1 MKICNAIK
9 KLEKAG
15 FSASAS
21 NTENRFSFTSPTGR
35 DVVSF
40 ATNPGSDN
48 ILFVK
53 VRGVSDRDD
62 WQQDYSAG
70 VYVDNISQAIRCA
83 D

>member
-15 FSASAS
+15 FSASAA

-35 DVVSF
+35 HVVSF
-40 ATNPGSDN
+40 ATNPGSDSL
-48 ILFVK
+48 LFVK
-53 VRGVSDRDD
+53 TRGASDRDD

-70 VYVDNISQAIRCA
+70 VYVDTISMAIRISP
-83 D
+83 